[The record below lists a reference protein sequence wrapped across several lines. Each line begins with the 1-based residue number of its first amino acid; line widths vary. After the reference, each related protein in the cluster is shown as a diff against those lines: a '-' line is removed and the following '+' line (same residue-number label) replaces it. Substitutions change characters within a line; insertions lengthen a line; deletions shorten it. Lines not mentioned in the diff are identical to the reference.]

1 MPQAPDSR
9 VRRRG
14 LTARDIAL
22 IAVFAALLA
31 ALSMPVAIPVGPVPI
46 TLQTLGVMLA
56 PSLLGA
62 KRGTLSVLTFLA
74 LVAAG
79 LPLLPGGRGGPA
91 PFVGPTGG
99 YMLGWV
105 VGALAIGLLVHYMLP
120 RYRFWYGLGANI
132 AGGIGV
138 VYLVGVPWSAVA
150 LGDGLLATITA
161 VGVFLPGDL
170 AKAALAAGIAAAVH
184 RAYPVPP
191 AGRPV
196 AEADADADVFT
207 DTAGTADTDTGAST
221 DAATAADTGSPDAG
235 GTGDRAE

>member
-1 MPQAPDSR
+1 MPEAPNSR

-22 IAVFAALLA
+22 IGVFAALLA
-31 ALSMPVAIPVGPVPI
+31 ALSVTVAIPVGPVPI

-62 KRGTLSVLTFLA
+62 KRGSLAVVTFLA
-74 LVAAG
+74 LAVAG
-79 LPLLPGGRGGPA
+79 LPLLPGGRGGPV

-105 VGALAIGLLVHYMLP
+105 LGALTIGLLVHLMLP
-120 RYRFWYGLGANI
+120 RYRFWPGLAANI
-132 AGGIGV
+132 VGGIGV
-138 VYLVGVPWSAVA
+138 VYLIGVPWSAVA
-150 LGDGLLATITA
+150 LGDELLAAITG

-170 AKAALAAGIAAAVH
+170 AKAVLAAGIATAVH

-191 AGRPV
+191 AG
-196 AEADADADVFT
+196 
-207 DTAGTADTDTGAST
+207 
-221 DAATAADTGSPDAG
+221 
-235 GTGDRAE
+235 

>member
-1 MPQAPDSR
+1 MPQAPHSR

-22 IAVFAALLA
+22 IGVFAALLA
-31 ALSMPVAIPVGPVPI
+31 VLSMSAALNVGPVPI

-62 KRGTLSVLTFLA
+62 KRGTLVVLTFLA
-74 LVAAG
+74 LVVAG
-79 LPLLPGGRGGPA
+79 LPLLPGGRGGPT

-105 VGALAIGLLVHYMLP
+105 LGALVIGLLVHLMLP
-120 RYRFWYGLGANI
+120 RYRFWPGLGANI
-132 AGGIGV
+132 VGGIGV
-138 VYLVGVPWSAVA
+138 VYLIGVPWSAVA
-150 LGDGLLATITA
+150 LGDELLATITA
-161 VGVFLPGDL
+161 AGVFLPGDL
-170 AKAALAAGIAAAVH
+170 AKAVLAAGIAAAVH

-196 AEADADADVFT
+196 GEEAAENAADTFT
-207 DTAGTADTDTGAST
+207 DTAGTDGGAGPAGST
-221 DAATAADTGSPDAG
+221 DRT
-235 GTGDRAE
+235 E

>member
-1 MPQAPDSR
+1 MSEAPKNR
-9 VRRRG
+9 VRHRG

-22 IAVFAALLA
+22 IGVFAALLA
-31 ALSMPVAIPVGPVPI
+31 VLSMPVAIPVGPVPI

-62 KRGTLSVLTFLA
+62 KRGTLVVLTFLA
-74 LVAAG
+74 LVVAG

-91 PFVGPTGG
+91 PFLGPTGG

-105 VGALAIGLLVHYMLP
+105 FGALVIGLLVNLMLP
-120 RYRFWYGLGANI
+120 RYRFWRGLGINI
-132 AGGIGV
+132 VGGIGV

-150 LGDGLLATITA
+150 LGDELLGLITGA
-161 VGVFLPGDL
+161 GVFLPGDL

-196 AEADADADVFT
+196 TAGAGEDAAASGADASD
-207 DTAGTADTDTGAST
+207 S
-221 DAATAADTGSPDAG
+221 AAPDSG
-235 GTGDRAE
+235 DPRDRAE

>member
-1 MPQAPDSR
+1 MPFS
-9 VRRRG
+9 
-14 LTARDIAL
+14 
-22 IAVFAALLA
+22 
-31 ALSMPVAIPVGPVPI
+31 IPVGPVPI

-62 KRGTLSVLTFLA
+62 KRGTLAVLTFLA
-74 LVAAG
+74 LVVAG

-105 VGALAIGLLVHYMLP
+105 VGALVIGLLVQLMLP
-120 RYRFWYGLGANI
+120 RYRFWPGLGANI
-132 AGGIGV
+132 LGGIGA
-138 VYLVGVPWSAVA
+138 VYLIGVPWSAVA
-150 LGDGLLATITA
+150 LGDELLAGIIGA
-161 VGVFLPGDL
+161 GVFLPGDL

-196 AEADADADVFT
+196 AAVGAESS
-207 DTAGTADTDTGAST
+207 GASG
-221 DAATAADTGSPDAG
+221 ASGASGGAEDAG
-235 GTGDRAE
+235 GGGGQDRSA

>member
-1 MPQAPDSR
+1 MPDIPQRR
-9 VRRRG
+9 VRYRG

-22 IAVFAALLA
+22 IGIFAALLA
-31 ALSMPVAIPVGPVPI
+31 VLSMPFAIPVGPVPI

-62 KRGTLSVLTFLA
+62 KRGTLAVLTFLA
-74 LVAAG
+74 LTLAG
-79 LPLLPGGRGGPA
+79 LPLLPGGRGGVA
-91 PFVGPTGG
+91 PFLGPTGG
-99 YMLGWV
+99 YLLGWV
-105 VGALAIGLLVHYMLP
+105 VGALVIGLLVQLMLP
-120 RYRFWYGLGANI
+120 RYRFWAGVGANI

-150 LGDGLLATITA
+150 LGDEMLAALLG

-170 AKAALAAGIAAAVH
+170 AKAVAAAAVAAAVH

-196 AEADADADVFT
+196 AV
-207 DTAGTADTDTGAST
+207 GAE
-221 DAATAADTGSPDAG
+221 DDAG
-235 GTGDRAE
+235 

>member
-1 MPQAPDSR
+1 MPRSPANR
-9 VRRRG
+9 VRYRG

-22 IAVFAALLA
+22 IGVFAALLA
-31 ALSMPVAIPVGPVPI
+31 VLSMGFQVPVGPVPI

-62 KRGTLSVLTFLA
+62 KRGTLAVLTFLA
-74 LVAAG
+74 LVVAG

-105 VGALAIGLLVHYMLP
+105 AGALVIGLLVHLMLP
-120 RYRFWYGLGANI
+120 RYRFLPGFAANI
-132 AGGIGV
+132 VGGIGV
-138 VYLVGVPWSAVA
+138 VYLVGVPWSAIA
-150 LGDGLLATITA
+150 LGDQLLAAILG

-170 AKAALAAGIAAAVH
+170 AKAALAAAIATAVH

-196 AEADADADVFT
+196 SDKAPEPAGEADSGDP
-207 DTAGTADTDTGAST
+207 S
-221 DAATAADTGSPDAG
+221 AADDAG
-235 GTGDRAE
+235 VAEPGPGDASP